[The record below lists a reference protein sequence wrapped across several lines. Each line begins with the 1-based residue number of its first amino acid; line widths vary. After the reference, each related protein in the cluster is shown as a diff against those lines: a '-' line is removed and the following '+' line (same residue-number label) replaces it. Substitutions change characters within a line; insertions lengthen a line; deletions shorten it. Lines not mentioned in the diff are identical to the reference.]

1 MTSAVQDGHGAPPQ
15 GVVLTPDRAA
25 QLGNLYAQIVQ
36 SVQSV
41 LYADDDT
48 VQLAVGC
55 LLAQGHLLVEDLP
68 GLGKTTLA
76 KGIAEGFGAAEA
88 DDVTSPTF
96 TLIHEYHGPDK
107 DVYHID
113 LYRLEKPG
121 ELDSLG
127 LDDLMTEERNVLL
140 IEWGEKFPRI
150 LQQKDAEI
158 VIRRVGHDERKLRL
172 TTGLES

>member
-1 MTSAVQDGHGAPPQ
+1 MIRAMMRDFTSHSAEETVELGRQLATQLRDAR
-15 GVVLTPDRAA
+15 VVLLRGD
-25 QLGNLYAQIVQ
+25 LGA
-36 SVQSV
+36 
-41 LYADDDT
+41 
-48 VQLAVGC
+48 
-55 LLAQGHLLVEDLP
+55 
-68 GLGKTTLA
+68 GKTTLV

-96 TLIHEYHGPDK
+96 TLIHEYRGPDK

-121 ELDSLG
+121 EVDSLG
-127 LDDLMTEERNVLL
+127 LEDLMLEERNVLL

-158 VIRRVGHDERKLRL
+158 VIRRVGHDEREVRL
-172 TTGLES
+172 TTGT